1 MRREV
6 PEFAVTELPDGT
18 FETRHRGSFSAV
30 PAVTAPTFRAL
41 ELECPAARV
50 TWTLTPAWRAR

>member
-18 FETRHRGSFSAV
+18 FEARHRGSFSAV

-50 TWTLTPAWRAR
+50 TWTLTPA